1 MSLKQCTVIMKKF
14 MGECKDIDITLNT
27 MLPSAAAFGSAKRRQ
42 RFLRLLRQIFLHFP
56 SFVKHTAKLA
66 KEKADRHRIKKREPA
81 YLDEAHAQE
90 TGSGGSSSSA
100 PDGAAAE
107 PADSAEPSPAD
118 DDHRGRSTR
127 PDPPVGTAMKRQG
140 SIVDFWNDWAEAKE
154 RKDRREQQEKAETD
168 KKDKD
173 ESGKVTMN
181 RWQFFQYMIS
191 DHNSVFIPEKR
202 KLYQDM
208 KRPITDYYI
217 GTSIF
222 PRSANCALWSARSP
236 TINACLLSPASSHNT
251 YLTGNQLKSKS
262 ATEMY
267 VLALKQGC
275 RCLELDC
282 WDGKRGYPIVYVR
295 VNQPERL
302 QNESVAESIVSSYS
316 TDTRSLHECDS
327 RML

>member
-1 MSLKQCTVIMKKF
+1 
-14 MGECKDIDITLNT
+14 
-27 MLPSAAAFGSAKRRQ
+27 
-42 RFLRLLRQIFLHFP
+42 
-56 SFVKHTAKLA
+56 
-66 KEKADRHRIKKREPA
+66 
-81 YLDEAHAQE
+81 
-90 TGSGGSSSSA
+90 
-100 PDGAAAE
+100 
-107 PADSAEPSPAD
+107 
-118 DDHRGRSTR
+118 
-127 PDPPVGTAMKRQG
+127 
-140 SIVDFWNDWAEAKE
+140 
-154 RKDRREQQEKAETD
+154 
-168 KKDKD
+168 
-173 ESGKVTMN
+173 
-181 RWQFFQYMIS
+181 MIS

-208 KRPITDYYI
+208 KRPITDYFI

-222 PRSANCALWSARSP
+222 PRSANCCTLVRSL
-236 TINACLLSPASSHNT
+236 TNHHRASLSPASSHNT

>member
-14 MGECKDIDITLNT
+14 MGECQDIDITLNT

-100 PDGAAAE
+100 PDGAAAD
-107 PADSAEPSPAD
+107 PAESAEPSPAD

-154 RKDRREQQEKAETD
+154 RKYPRDHQEKA
-168 KKDKD
+168 
-173 ESGKVTMN
+173 
-181 RWQFFQYMIS
+181 
-191 DHNSVFIPEKR
+191 H
-202 KLYQDM
+202 
-208 KRPITDYYI
+208 
-217 GTSIF
+217 
-222 PRSANCALWSARSP
+222 
-236 TINACLLSPASSHNT
+236 T
-251 YLTGNQLKSKS
+251 YNND
-262 ATEMY
+262 
-267 VLALKQGC
+267 
-275 RCLELDC
+275 R
-282 WDGKRGYPIVYVR
+282 
-295 VNQPERL
+295 
-302 QNESVAESIVSSYS
+302 
-316 TDTRSLHECDS
+316 
-327 RML
+327 